1 MIRGRH
7 YRTGKGIAVR
17 AKAGRIEAVGAG
29 SGRRLVGPGLV
40 DLQVNGFRGL
50 DFNTLPIPADLTG
63 RVTRELR
70 SVGVT
75 TYLPT
80 VITNSPDRI
89 EEAVRAVARGC
100 EEDADARGAV
110 AGIHLEGPFLS
121 PEDGPRGAHDAAFVR
136 APDGDLFRRWQDA
149 CGGLIRL
156 ITLSPEWPGTSG
168 FIEQAV
174 ADGVVVS
181 IGHTAARPDQI
192 REAVAAGATLSTHLG
207 NGSHLV
213 LPRHPNYIW
222 EQLAQDALA
231 ACFIADGF
239 HLPDAVIKTILRTKG
254 KRAVLVSDAV
264 YLAGMPPGTYDVH
277 VGGRVV
283 LTPEGK
289 LHLESN
295 PGLLAGSASSIFH
308 GLQHLVRT
316 GLAPLAD
323 AWEMASVRAA
333 AVLGH
338 PAAKGLRAGA
348 PADAVVLEE
357 RSGRLALVETWKAGR
372 KVYAAH

>member
-7 YRTGKGIAVR
+7 YRTGKGVAIR
-17 AKAGRIEAVGAG
+17 AKAGRIEALGRG
-29 SGRRLVGPGLV
+29 SGRRWVGPGLV

-50 DFNTLPIPADLTG
+50 DFNTLPVPADLTG
-63 RVTRELR
+63 RVTRELW
-70 SVGVT
+70 SIGVT

-80 VITNSPDRI
+80 VITNSPERI

-136 APDGDLFRRWQDA
+136 APDWDLFRGWQDA

-156 ITLSPEWPGTSG
+156 ITLSPEWPGANG
-168 FIEQAV
+168 FIERAV

-181 IGHTAARPDQI
+181 LGHTAARPEQI

-207 NGSHLV
+207 NGAHLV

-222 EQLAQDALA
+222 EQLAQDGLA

-254 KRAVLVSDAV
+254 KKAVLVSDAV

-295 PGLLAGSASSIFH
+295 PSLLAGSASSILQ
-308 GLQHLVRT
+308 GLEHLVRR
-316 GLAPLAD
+316 GLAPLAE
-323 AWEMASVRAA
+323 AWDFASVRAA
-333 AVLGH
+333 AALGL

-348 PADAVVLEE
+348 PADLVVLEE
-357 RSGRLALVETWKAGR
+357 RSGRLALAETWKAGR
-372 KVYAAH
+372 RVHAAR